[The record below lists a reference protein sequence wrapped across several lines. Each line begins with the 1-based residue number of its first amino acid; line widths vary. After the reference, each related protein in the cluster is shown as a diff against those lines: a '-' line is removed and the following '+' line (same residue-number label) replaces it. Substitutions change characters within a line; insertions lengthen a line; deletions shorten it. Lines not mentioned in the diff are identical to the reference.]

1 MALPAI
7 MPLAREGVKL
17 VGKSA
22 AAGVVADKVLETVGL
37 RDRDDEDREVQEA
50 QVQPRGLGFNPNEIY
65 PGFNPNEV
73 HSQQVAAMQPGG
85 GAQFVGGVPSDG
97 FQGMFAGD
105 GREPGGAQSGFGVQT
120 AQVASAS
127 APVQSDQL
135 DASGASMDEPLAVA
149 DAEPEKHG
157 SFMQTAMSGLAAG
170 AGAAYMKWK
179 ETFENNP
186 DASVMDGVV
195 AAGKGFALGAGSGA
209 LTKMSLDGIQDE
221 NGGRL
226 KAGLAGAAAGVLNS
240 YLVED
245 GPGAL
250 ASAGVGLGSAVG
262 ADVAHDKLADAGH
275 ERAADAA
282 GLGALSAGSMYSIT
296 GDGKYA
302 AGGAALGAG
311 LGGLTGGD
319 GVGGLVSSITD
330 NISGGSD
337 LGVDSVSPS
346 AADDMELGE

>member
-22 AAGVVADKVLETVGL
+22 VAGVVADKVLETVGL
-37 RDRDDEDREVQEA
+37 RDKDDEDREVQEA
-50 QVQPRGLGFNPNEIY
+50 QVQQMQGFNGGSGFNPNEI
-65 PGFNPNEV
+65 

-85 GAQFVGGVPSDG
+85 GAQFLGGVPSDG

-105 GREPGGAQSGFGVQT
+105 GREPGGVQSGFGVQT
-120 AQVASAS
+120 AQVAQSTPAPATMQSA
-127 APVQSDQL
+127 QL
-135 DASGASMDEPLAVA
+135 DASGASMAEPLAVA

-240 YLVED
+240 YLVEG

-262 ADVAHDKLADAGH
+262 ADVVHDKLADAGH